1 MLTYDAAIHAA
12 DRAAGAVWKG
22 CQGPQAF
29 GWRDGFHVRAAISLA
44 QFVTANRAAPARD
57 LYRFATAGLE
67 RPAQPFERV
76 PAVLRVSIE
85 TFRATFLVLL
95 QELERSSLA
104 PSVAQCQPARG
115 HMPDRVSEVPGA
127 MPGLPPGHPK
137 GPLDENIRRLEE
149 TWTRDDGRPAKRQ
162 AKAPDASTR
171 RLALGNRRGH

>member
-29 GWRDGFHVRAAISLA
+29 GWRDGFHVRAAMSLA

-57 LYRFATAGLE
+57 LYRFATAGGE

-76 PAVLRVSIE
+76 PPALRVAVE

-95 QELERSSLA
+95 QELEKGAAVTTPVQPPPPVQLKACEDANLRRIESL
-104 PSVAQCQPARG
+104 
-115 HMPDRVSEVPGA
+115 
-127 MPGLPPGHPK
+127 
-137 GPLDENIRRLEE
+137 
-149 TWTRDDGRPAKRQ
+149 WTRDDGRPAKRQ
-162 AKAPDASTR
+162 RKEVRP
-171 RLALGNRRGH
+171 